1 MRRTGSRE
9 VTNRIWA
16 QQTDCVVVPVCAAA
30 CSGAVKRTERP
41 FGLLGD
47 GSSPFLRWVHTQ
59 SARSDPLA
67 VGFSFMVVLFV
78 CFSTVKKKKSF
89 CGGALF
95 TSQTAHLSLYLC
107 TVGQLSAHTAQF
119 SVQFVCLPVDNCP
132 SLWSPLHLYSYL
144 PPCVQLSDYEQLSV

>member
-47 GSSPFLRWVHTQ
+47 GSSPSLRWVHTQ

-78 CFSTVKKKKSF
+78 CFSTVKKKKVF
-89 CGGALF
+89 VVVLCLRRKLRIC
-95 TSQTAHLSLYLC
+95 LS
-107 TVGQLSAHTAQF
+107 T
-119 SVQFVCLPVDNCP
+119 
-132 SLWSPLHLYSYL
+132 
-144 PPCVQLSDYEQLSV
+144 CVQLDNCLHILHSFLYILSACR